1 MSSRL
6 EYQLSWDKSVDL
18 TSGMHCTRLTINSAA
33 RFCCITSWKFL
44 LRNGTWGTLQLYP
57 WLYPRAAINDL
68 VQGALF
74 ALYSKISPSSTTP
87 ILRSAPILA
96 TIYPITALLLSRV
109 NVFDSQSCN
118 EDLRRI
124 EAVAK
129 TDVEGDALDQLET
142 CLTDRRC

>member
-1 MSSRL
+1 M
-6 EYQLSWDKSVDL
+6 
-18 TSGMHCTRLTINSAA
+18 
-33 RFCCITSWKFL
+33 
-44 LRNGTWGTLQLYP
+44 
-57 WLYPRAAINDL
+57 
-68 VQGALF
+68 QGALF

-96 TIYPITALLLSRV
+96 TIYPITALKLSRV